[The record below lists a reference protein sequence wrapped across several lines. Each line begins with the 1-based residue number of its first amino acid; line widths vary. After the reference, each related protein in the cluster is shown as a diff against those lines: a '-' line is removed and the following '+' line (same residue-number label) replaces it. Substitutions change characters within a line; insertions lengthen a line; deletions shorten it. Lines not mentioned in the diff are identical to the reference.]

1 MNKKYLRIIVVVIV
15 CILALN
21 VIRSFM
27 FLGNANTFNAEG
39 IKIATIEF
47 KSAKEVEVHNND
59 SVIQVNVML
68 DSESKSLTTN
78 NYVEIRNFLVRLSK
92 MDNRGSEIYVI
103 GLDIRN
109 SDDKGICGGG
119 VSTENIFN
127 TDWGKITD
135 IKELANKLDLVLY

>member
-1 MNKKYLRIIVVVIV
+1 
-15 CILALN
+15 
-21 VIRSFM
+21 
-27 FLGNANTFNAEG
+27 
-39 IKIATIEF
+39 
-47 KSAKEVEVHNND
+47 
-59 SVIQVNVML
+59 
-68 DSESKSLTTN
+68 
-78 NYVEIRNFLVRLSK
+78 

-135 IKELANKLDLVLY
+135 IKELVNKLDIVFY

>member
-1 MNKKYLRIIVVVIV
+1 MIYKNIINIAREGAYTRVKGFRIKFVRIYIW
-15 CILALN
+15 
-21 VIRSFM
+21 
-27 FLGNANTFNAEG
+27 
-39 IKIATIEF
+39 
-47 KSAKEVEVHNND
+47 SAD
-59 SVIQVNVML
+59 SQRFYHL
-68 DSESKSLTTN
+68 QPFLTTN

-135 IKELANKLDLVLY
+135 IKELVNKLDIVFY